1 MAEAGSQQK
10 SGYRFGTFKGVFAP
24 SILTIRGVI
33 IYLRLGWVLGN
44 TGLAGTLL
52 FITFATTITF
62 LTGLSLAALATN
74 MKVGGGGAYYIISRS
89 LGLESGAAVGLPLY
103 LAQAMGIAF
112 YISGFAE
119 AFTSVYPQWSAREVG
134 LATLAVLAVIAW
146 ISTSLALRIQYLVMA
161 LIGASLVSFFAGG
174 APGPAVLA
182 PAGELPKALPFWA
195 VFAVFFP
202 AVTGIEAGIAMSGDL
217 RDPGRS
223 LPLGTIGAVLTG
235 FVVYV
240 AIAFFLAFTV
250 ADRGMLL
257 TDPLIMGKVARWGR
271 IILYGV
277 WAASLSSAMG
287 ALLGAP
293 RTLQALG
300 KDGVLPSAIGRG
312 QGKRNEPRTA
322 IAITFL
328 IALGGIL
335 LGGINVIAP
344 VLSMF
349 FLTSYG
355 ILNLSAGLEELI
367 STPSW
372 RPKFRVPAAVSLT
385 GFFGCFAAML
395 MINAGATFAA
405 GLVSAAV
412 YYFVKKRAIQARWG
426 DMRFAVLMFGVRE
439 IIYNLA
445 GRKHD
450 ERTWKPNILVL
461 SGSPVGRWYLV
472 ELADAISQ
480 GRSFVTLITLIPEA
494 TWTAERAESIAS
506 SVREYLKKRNVR
518 AFVKTFASDEP
529 LVGAQQI
536 VRTYGFG
543 PIVPNTILVGE
554 TEKEENFR
562 EFSRLVQMV
571 YRRRRNL
578 IVMRERRHE
587 RDSEEWKDGERRL
600 RPQEKEKERIDVWWK
615 GRSHNIGFILAL
627 ALLIRRSPGW
637 AGARL
642 NIRMVVESREEAVEY
657 EKRLETF
664 VEKERLRA
672 GTETIMREG
681 RDVYDIIRSSSE
693 GADLLL
699 LGIRVPGEDE
709 TPEEYSEYYR
719 RLLDMTRG
727 FPPTALLM
735 AAEQVDFWRIFQSGT
750 KAV

>member
-1 MAEAGSQQK
+1 
-10 SGYRFGTFKGVFAP
+10 
-24 SILTIRGVI
+24 
-33 IYLRLGWVLGN
+33 
-44 TGLAGTLL
+44 
-52 FITFATTITF
+52 
-62 LTGLSLAALATN
+62 
-74 MKVGGGGAYYIISRS
+74 
-89 LGLESGAAVGLPLY
+89 
-103 LAQAMGIAF
+103 
-112 YISGFAE
+112 
-119 AFTSVYPQWSAREVG
+119 
-134 LATLAVLAVIAW
+134 
-146 ISTSLALRIQYLVMA
+146 
-161 LIGASLVSFFAGG
+161 
-174 APGPAVLA
+174 
-182 PAGELPKALPFWA
+182 
-195 VFAVFFP
+195 
-202 AVTGIEAGIAMSGDL
+202 
-217 RDPGRS
+217 
-223 LPLGTIGAVLTG
+223 
-235 FVVYV
+235 
-240 AIAFFLAFTV
+240 
-250 ADRGMLL
+250 
-257 TDPLIMGKVARWGR
+257 
-271 IILYGV
+271 
-277 WAASLSSAMG
+277 MG

-562 EFSRLVQMV
+562 EFARLVQMV

-672 GTETIMREG
+672 GTETIIREG

>member
-1 MAEAGSQQK
+1 MAEAGSLRK
-10 SGYRFGTFKGVFAP
+10 SGYRFGTIKGVFTP
-24 SILTIRGVI
+24 SILTILGVI
-33 IYLRLGWVLGN
+33 MYLRLGWVLGN
-44 TGLAGTLL
+44 KGLAGTLL
-52 FITFATTITF
+52 IITVATAITF

-134 LATLAVLAVIAW
+134 LATLAALGVIAW
-146 ISTSLALRIQYLVMA
+146 ISANLALRVQYLVMA

-174 APGPAVLA
+174 MPDPAVLV
-182 PAGELPKALPFWA
+182 PAGQVPKALPFWA

-235 FVVYV
+235 YVVYV
-240 AIAFFLAFTV
+240 AIALFLAFTV
-250 ADRGMLL
+250 ADRGVLL
-257 TDPLIMGKVARWGR
+257 TDPLIMEKVARWGR

-328 IALGGIL
+328 IALGGVL

-372 RPKFRVPAAVSLT
+372 RPRFRVPAAVSL
-385 GFFGCFAAML
+385 GCFAAML

-405 GLVSAAV
+405 GLVSATV
-412 YYFVKKRAIQARWG
+412 YYFMKKRSIQARWG
-426 DMRFAVLMFGVRE
+426 DMRFAALMFGARE
-439 IIYNLA
+439 IIYSLA

-472 ELADAISQ
+472 EFADAISQ
-480 GRSFVTLITLIPEA
+480 GRSFVTLVTLVPEA
-494 TWTAERAESIAS
+494 IWTAERAESIAS

-518 AFVKTFASDEP
+518 AFVKTLASDEP
-529 LVGAQQI
+529 LFGAQQI

-562 EFSRLVQMV
+562 EFARLVQMV
-571 YRRRRNL
+571 YRSRRNL

-587 RDSEEWKDGERRL
+587 GDGEEWKDGERRL
-600 RPQEKEKERIDVWWK
+600 GPHEEKEKERIDVWWK

-642 NIRMVVESREEAVEY
+642 NIRMVVESSEEAVEY

-672 GTETIMREG
+672 ETVTIMREG

-709 TPEEYSEYYR
+709 TPEEYSEYYS

-727 FPPTALLM
+727 LPPTALLM